1 MAFIRSN
8 VLNFLPFGP
17 NPALIGD
24 VQRAGT
30 MCVVNQDF
38 FFMDLEYKK
47 GMQGQLLA
55 LHTDK
60 EGNEWARIVVEGVTT
75 DKYIKHGFIWV
86 EKANVEVTTSL
97 VQARL

>member
-47 GMQGQLLA
+47 GMQ
-55 LHTDK
+55 